1 MTRLSPAQR
10 HAAQRQAS
18 QGATKRTLT
27 QRKLAPAKRNVRRSS
42 ATSNPGQ
49 AARAIATTG
58 AARFQVFFDR
68 AFKSQSIHFY
78 RLLGITLFLVAFGVV
93 MVLSASSIDSLVAN
107 NNSFAVA
114 GKQLFFAALG
124 LIALSFVSLMST
136 DFIRSKAKLLFIG
149 SMALQVAVLF
159 IGKDINGNRNWI
171 DVFGLFTIQPSE
183 FLKIAVILHVSA
195 YLAQQYDYLDD
206 PKVWQRAL
214 VISAAAMGLVM
225 LGKDLGTVIIMTIAF
240 VGLLALAGMPNKLM
254 RLVGLAIVVGVPL
267 ALMSSSSRIGRIT
280 AWLNPNGPDPLNYNW
295 QAEHGMWALS
305 AGRIFGA
312 GLGESKMKWSWIPEV
327 ENDFIFAIIG
337 EELGLI
343 GALVVIVLFV
353 ALAFSFLRIM
363 QRTTDPFKR
372 NVVMAIMLWII
383 FQALVNI
390 AVVLRLLPVLGVP
403 LPLISAGGS
412 SLVSA
417 LGAIGVVL
425 AIERENHA
433 TPRTERSAV
442 RSAVRPRR

>member
-1 MTRLSPAQR
+1 MARLSPAER
-10 HAAQRQAS
+10 SR
-18 QGATKRTLT
+18 
-27 QRKLAPAKRNVRRSS
+27 LAPTKLTARKKTKSS
-42 ATSNPGQ
+42 RPQHLASSGLTSLK
-49 AARAIATTG
+49 
-58 AARFQVFFDR
+58 VFFDR
-68 AFKSQSIHFY
+68 AFKAQSIHFY
-78 RLLGITLFLVAFGVV
+78 RLLGVTLFLAAFGVI

-107 NNSFAVA
+107 RNSFAVA
-114 GKQLFFAALG
+114 GKQFFFAAAG
-124 LIALSFVSLMST
+124 LAALSVVSLMST
-136 DFIRSKAKLLFIG
+136 EFIKSKAKLLFMVA
-149 SMALQVAVLF
+149 MALQVAVLF

-183 FLKIAVILHVSA
+183 ILKIAVILHISA
-195 YLAQQYDYLDD
+195 YLAQQKDYLDD
-206 PKVWQRAL
+206 PKVWQKAL
-214 VISAAAMGLVM
+214 VIAGAAMALV
-225 LGKDLGTVIIMTIAF
+225 LFGRDLGTVIIMTIAF
-240 VGLLALAGMPNKLM
+240 IGLLALAGMPNKLL
-254 RLVGLAIVVGVPL
+254 RLVGLGLVLAIPI

-295 QAEHGMWALS
+295 QAEHGMWALA
-305 AGRIFGA
+305 AGRIFGS

-337 EELGLI
+337 EELGLV
-343 GALVVIVLFV
+343 GALVVIALFV
-353 ALAFSFLRIM
+353 FLTFSLLRIM
-363 QRTTDPFKR
+363 QRTDDPFKR
-372 NVVMAIMLWII
+372 NVVAAIMLWIV

-433 TPRTERSAV
+433 SPISARRTV
-442 RSAVRPRR
+442 GNRR

>member
-1 MTRLSPAQR
+1 MPRLSPAER
-10 HAAQRQAS
+10 AKVGTKKAAI
-18 QGATKRTLT
+18 K
-27 QRKLAPAKRNVRRSS
+27 KRNSTPGSLMRPLASSS
-42 ATSNPGQ
+42 AF
-49 AARAIATTG
+49 RL
-58 AARFQVFFDR
+58 QVFFDR
-68 AFKSQSIHFY
+68 AFKAQSIHFY
-78 RLLGITLFLVAFGVV
+78 RLLGVTLFLVAFGVI

-107 NNSFAVA
+107 RNSFAVA
-114 GKQLFFAALG
+114 GKQFFFAAAG
-124 LIALSFVSLMST
+124 LVALSFVSLMST
-136 DFIRSKAKLLFIG
+136 DFIKSKAKFLFTAA
-149 SMALQVAVLF
+149 MALQLAVLF
-159 IGKDINGNRNWI
+159 FGKEINGNRNWI
-171 DVFGLFTIQPSE
+171 DVFGLFTLQPSE
-183 FLKIAVILHVSA
+183 FLKVAVILHVST
-195 YLAQQYDYLDD
+195 YLSQQYNYLDD

-214 VISAAAMGLVM
+214 VISGAAIALV
-225 LGKDLGTVIIMTIAF
+225 LFGRDLGTVIIMAIAF
-240 VGLLALAGMPNKLM
+240 IGLLALAGMPNKLL
-254 RLVGLAIVVGVPL
+254 RLVGLVVAVGVPL

-295 QAEHGMWALS
+295 QSEHGMWALA
-305 AGRIFGA
+305 AGRIFGS

-353 ALAFSFLRIM
+353 FLAFSFLRIM
-363 QRTTDPFKR
+363 QRTSDPFKR
-372 NVVMAIMLWII
+372 NVVMAVMLWII

-412 SLVSA
+412 SLISA

-433 TPRTERSAV
+433 NPIAV
-442 RSAVRPRR
+442 SRIQRPRR

>member
-1 MTRLSPAQR
+1 MTRLSPAER
-10 HAAQRQAS
+10 ARLNNAKPKSRNSRVGLKPRFSKSSGLTPKAFAS
-18 QGATKRTLT
+18 
-27 QRKLAPAKRNVRRSS
+27 N
-42 ATSNPGQ
+42 N
-49 AARAIATTG
+49 AARA
-58 AARFQVFFDR
+58 QVFFDR
-68 AFKSQSIHFY
+68 AFRAQSIHFY
-78 RLLGITLFLVAFGVV
+78 RLLGVTLFLVAFGVI

-107 NNSFAVA
+107 RNSFAVA
-114 GKQLFFAALG
+114 GKQLFFAAAG
-124 LIALSFVSLMST
+124 LVALSFVSLMST
-136 DFIRSKAKLLFIG
+136 DFIKSKAKLVFVG
-149 SMALQVAVLF
+149 AMALQVAVLF
-159 IGKDINGNRNWI
+159 VGKEINGNRNWI

-183 FLKIAVILHVSA
+183 FLKIAVILHISV

-206 PKVWQRAL
+206 PKVWQRVL
-214 VISAAAMGLVM
+214 VIAAAAMALV
-225 LGKDLGTVIIMTIAF
+225 LFGRDLGTVIIMTITF
-240 VGLLALAGMPNKLM
+240 IGLMALAGMPNKLL
-254 RLVGLAIVVGVPL
+254 RLVGVILLIGVPL

-295 QAEHGMWALS
+295 QAEHGMWALA
-305 AGRIFGA
+305 AGRIFGS

-353 ALAFSFLRIM
+353 FLTFSFLRIM
-363 QRTTDPFKR
+363 QRTNDPFKR
-372 NVVMAIMLWII
+372 NVVMGIMIWIV

-412 SLVSA
+412 SLISA

-433 TPRTERSAV
+433 NPIAV
-442 RSAVRPRR
+442 RNSIGRRR